1 MKAILALDAGTTN
14 VKAILV
20 DGQANVL
27 ARSSVPLSITFP
39 QSGWVEQSAHAVW
52 DAARQA
58 LDGCLAQSGGHE
70 AVALGISNQRETLV
84 AWNRAT
90 GEPVGPSIVWQCR
103 RSAEICQAL
112 RQQGAAETIRA
123 KTGLQVDPLFPASK
137 VRWLFENRPEVPK
150 LAETGDLCLGTV
162 DAWLVWQLTG
172 GKRFVTDYSNASR
185 TQLFNLAKGAW
196 DPELLAL
203 FGAPADALPEV
214 VASNA
219 PVGEATLAGQSIP
232 ICGMLGDS
240 HAALLGHGVL
250 EKGKVKATY
259 GTGSSLMTLSD
270 GPQGGQSGISST
282 IAWKFDRIQYAYEG
296 NITSTGSGL
305 AWAVGLAGFEGLE
318 PALKAAADLS
328 DNGGVYFVPALAG
341 LGAPHWDERA
351 RGAFVGLSFGSR
363 KEHLVRAAL
372 EAIAFQV
379 KDVFEA
385 MEQAAGARLEALL
398 ADGGASKNDRLMQF
412 QADVLDRPVWR
423 SQTAELSGLGAAFA
437 AGLGCG
443 FWPSTKEVSKVVA
456 PHDAFHPKLEGGE
469 RARLVGRW
477 GGAVA
482 AVKAYGRTAP

>member
-1 MKAILALDAGTTN
+1 MKSILALDAGTTN

-20 DGQANVL
+20 DDQANVL
-27 ARSSVPLSITFP
+27 ARSSVPLAIHFP
-39 QSGWVEQSAHAVW
+39 QSGWVEQSAHDVW

-58 LDGCLAQSGGHE
+58 LEGCLAQSGGHE

-90 GEPVGPSIVWQCR
+90 GEPVAPCIVWQCR

-112 RQQGAAETIRA
+112 RQQGAEATIRA

-137 VRWLFENRPEVPK
+137 VRWLLEHRPEVRK
-150 LAETGDLCLGTV
+150 LAQAGGLCLGTV
-162 DAWLVWQLTG
+162 DAWLVWNLTG
-172 GKRFVTDYSNASR
+172 GKRFATDYSNASR

-196 DPELLAL
+196 DPELLTL

-219 PVGEATLAGQSIP
+219 RVGEAALAGQSIP
-232 ICGMLGDS
+232 ICGILGDS

-250 EKGKVKATY
+250 ERGKVKATY

-270 GPQGGQSGISST
+270 GPQGGHTGISST

-305 AWAVGLAGFEGLE
+305 AWAVGLTGSESLE
-318 PALKAAADLS
+318 SAVARAAELA

-351 RGAFVGLSFGSR
+351 RGAFLGLSFGAR
-363 KEHLVRAAL
+363 QEHLVRAAL

-379 KDVFEA
+379 KDVFDA
-385 MEQAAGARLEALL
+385 MERAAGARLEALL
-398 ADGGASKNDRLMQF
+398 ADGGASKNGWLMLF
-412 QADVLDRPVWR
+412 QAGVLDRPVWR

-443 FWPSTKEVSKVVA
+443 FWPSAEAVAKVAA
-456 PHDAFHPKLEGGE
+456 PHDAFHPGLEESE
-469 RARLVGRW
+469 RNRLVRGW
-477 GGAVA
+477 DGAVA
-482 AVKAYGRTAP
+482 AVKAYGRTVP